1 MNRRPPECYS
11 GRTVKR
17 PALLALLVAGLAAAA
32 GPGRADDV
40 YLANG
45 QVFEDVIARRDGD
58 MVRIRMPHGEM
69 GVPASWVARVER
81 SESPLAE
88 YLRRK
93 QALGPDASAGE
104 WLELAR
110 WARAAGLAEGA
121 REAGLQAAARDPRL
135 EGLAPILGP
144 VGLVFDETAG
154 DWVSEAQ
161 LMARRGYLRLGA
173 EWVSAEVAA
182 ERRRLAAEERLAAE
196 RRARD
201 ERLDRV
207 ITLLALAQLQEARED
222 SAPPAVVAVPV
233 GGGPLLGAPVA
244 VFPGV
249 FHPRPHRPHPRSG
262 HPDGHHGDRPP
273 VHPPA
278 THHGGFSYDALAG
291 RQPGSIIPIALDP
304 GAERGKK

>member
-1 MNRRPPECYS
+1 MK
-11 GRTVKR
+11 G
-17 PALLALLVAGLAAAA
+17 PAFLALLLAGLAAAA
-32 GPGRADDV
+32 APGRADHV

-45 QVFEDVIARRDGD
+45 QVFEDVVARRDGD
-58 MVRIRMPHGEM
+58 VVRIRMPHGEM
-69 GVPASWVARVER
+69 GIPVSWVERVEP

-93 QALGPDASAGE
+93 AALGPDASARD
-104 WLELAR
+104 WLGLAR

-121 REAGLQAAARDPRL
+121 REAGLQAATLDPRL

-144 VGLVFDETAG
+144 AGLVFDEAAG
-154 DWVSEAQ
+154 DWVSEAR
-161 LMARRGYLRLGA
+161 LMARRGYLRLGG
-173 EWVSAEVAA
+173 EWVSAEAAA
-182 ERRRLAAEERLAAE
+182 ERRRLAEGERLAAE

-222 SAPPAVVAVPV
+222 SAPPAVIAVPA
-233 GGGPLLGAPVA
+233 GGAPLLGAPVA

-249 FHPRPHRPHPRSG
+249 FQPRLPLRHPRPDDG
-262 HPDGHHGDRPP
+262 HPGGRPP
-273 VHPPA
+273 IHPPA
-278 THHGGFSYDALAG
+278 ANHGSFSYDALAG
-291 RQPGSIIPIALDP
+291 RQPGSIIPIAVDP